1 MAMDFPS
8 PSYRAGTGDLA
19 ISISPTGLIE
29 LSDEEYEVHGQR
41 MIRYANSAAM
51 YFGHHLALELQ
62 EARW

>member
-1 MAMDFPS
+1 
-8 PSYRAGTGDLA
+8 
-19 ISISPTGLIE
+19 LIE